1 MIGHGFTH
9 DRVTTMSITPEEVA
23 YTARLARLRLTA
35 DELERFGRDLA
46 RVTEYISQLN
56 EALQSGAETDLG
68 DRLVATRGDLRS
80 DEINQWFDPKRVLEQ
95 APDAGDNLFRVPKV
109 IG

>member
-1 MIGHGFTH
+1 
-9 DRVTTMSITPEEVA
+9 MSITPEEVA
-23 YTARLARLRLTA
+23 YTARLARLRLTP

-56 EALQSGAETDLG
+56 EALQTGSTEEQG
-68 DRLVATRGDLRS
+68 DRIVAERHELRP
-80 DEINQWFDPKRVLEQ
+80 DEIHQWFDPKKVLDQ
-95 APDAGDNLFRVPKV
+95 APDVADNLFRVPKV